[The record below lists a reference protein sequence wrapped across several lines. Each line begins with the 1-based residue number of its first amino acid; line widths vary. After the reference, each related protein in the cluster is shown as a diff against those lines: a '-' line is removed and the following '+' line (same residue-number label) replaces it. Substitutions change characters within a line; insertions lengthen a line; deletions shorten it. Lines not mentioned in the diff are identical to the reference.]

1 MNKWQILVSDPIAPQ
16 GIEQLA
22 AHAHVLQGPPDKHL
36 GEYDAL
42 IVRSATSVTAELLQ
56 AAAPCLKVIGRAG
69 VGVDNIDLE
78 AARELGM
85 RVVNAPHAAS
95 TAVAE
100 HTLALMLS
108 LARHIPEATLRMRAG
123 EWPKKEL
130 VGIELTGKTLGI
142 IGLGRIGTEVAR
154 RAGAFKMRVISY
166 DPFLTEE
173 DQASRGAQ
181 AFALDAL
188 LEQADFI
195 TLHLPLT
202 DETDGLIDRPA
213 LQAMKAGVRIIST
226 ARGGLIDEEA
236 LLEALQRGRLAGAAL
251 DVFATEPP
259 KNIGLINHPSVIAT
273 PHIAGQTVEAQRRVA
288 VDIVEEVLA
297 ALEGKPLRW
306 TIL

>member
-16 GIEQLA
+16 GMEQLA
-22 AHAHVLQGPPDKHL
+22 AHAYVLQGPPDEHL

-42 IVRSATSVTAELLQ
+42 IVRSATSVTAGLLQ
-56 AAAPCLKVIGRAG
+56 AAAPRLKVIGRAG

-85 RVVNAPHAAS
+85 RVVNAPHATS

-100 HTLALMLS
+100 HTLALLLS

-130 VGIELTGKTLGI
+130 VGRELIGKTLGI
-142 IGLGRIGTEVAR
+142 IGLGRIGTEVAQR
-154 RAGAFKMRVISY
+154 VAAFKMRVISY
-166 DPFLTEE
+166 DPFLNEE

-181 AFALDAL
+181 AFAMDAL

-202 DETDGLIDRPA
+202 EETDGLIDRPA
-213 LQAMKAGVRIIST
+213 LQAMKAGACIIST

-236 LLEALQRGRLAGAAL
+236 LLEALQSGRLAGAAL

-259 KNIGLINHPSVIAT
+259 KNSELINHPGVITT

-306 TIL
+306 AIL

>member
-1 MNKWQILVSDPIAPQ
+1 MNKWQILVSDPIAPV
-16 GIEQLA
+16 GLEQLA
-22 AHAHVLQGPPDKHL
+22 AHAHVIQDPPDKHL
-36 GEYDAL
+36 GEFDAL
-42 IVRSATSVTAELLQ
+42 IVRSGTRVTAELLQ
-56 AAAPCLKVIGRAG
+56 ASAPRLKVIGRAG

-78 AARELGM
+78 SARELGV
-85 RVVNAPHAAS
+85 RVVNAPQATS

-108 LARHIPEATLRMRAG
+108 LARHIPEATMRMRAG

-130 VGIELTGKTLGI
+130 AGGELMGKTLGI

-154 RAGAFKMRVISY
+154 RASAFEMRVISY
-166 DPFLTEE
+166 DPFLDEE
-173 DQASRGAQ
+173 DQARRGAQ

-188 LEQADFI
+188 LAQADYV

-202 DETDGLIDRPA
+202 EDTSSLIDRTA
-213 LQAMKAGVRIIST
+213 LQAMKPEARIIST

-236 LLEALQRGRLAGAAL
+236 LLETLQSGQLAGAAL
-251 DVFATEPP
+251 DVFTTEPP
-259 KNIGLINHPSVIAT
+259 RDTELINHPNVITT

-288 VDIVEEVLA
+288 LDIAKEVLA

-306 TIL
+306 AIL